1 MLQAGDT
8 APDFDL
14 PRDGGGRIVST
25 SLRGKRHVLY
35 FYPKDNTPGCTRQA
49 CAVRD
54 QLAAFDDAGVSV
66 LGVSADPV
74 KAHDRFVQKHA
85 LNFPLL
91 SDPEHL
97 LIDAYGVWVEKI
109 LYGRR
114 YFGILRSTFVI
125 GSDGRIEKV
134 WAKASPERH
143 AGDLLAYLHGDRS
156 LGAT

>member
-1 MLQAGDT
+1 MLQAGDP
-8 APDFDL
+8 APEFDL
-14 PRDGGGRIVST
+14 FRDGGGRMDST
-25 SLRGKRHVLY
+25 SLRGKRYVLY

-54 QLAAFDDAGVSV
+54 QLAAFRDAGVQV

-91 SDPEHL
+91 SDPEHV

-109 LYGRR
+109 LYGRK
-114 YFGILRSTFVI
+114 YFGIQRSTFVVT
-125 GSDGRIEKV
+125 GDGRIEKV

-143 AGDLLAYLHGDRS
+143 AGELLEYLQCGRS
-156 LGAT
+156 ESAS